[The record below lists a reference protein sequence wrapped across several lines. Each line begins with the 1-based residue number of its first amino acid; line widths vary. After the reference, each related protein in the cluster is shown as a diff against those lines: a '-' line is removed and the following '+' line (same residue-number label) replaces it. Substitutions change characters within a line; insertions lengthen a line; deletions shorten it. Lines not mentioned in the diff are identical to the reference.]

1 MKKLFLSLLAVMMAV
16 ICALAQGRT
25 VKGTVFSASDGEPL
39 IGVSVHALGTNVG
52 VTTDFDGNFVLNVP
66 NNASKLKVSYVG
78 FETVEVAIASGDMVI
93 KLKPTT
99 ILDEVMVVAYGQS
112 KKSEYT
118 GSASVVKAD
127 QLEDA
132 LVSSATQAL
141 TGKVSGVQVLSSNGQ
156 PGVAPTIRIR
166 GVGSINAISTPLY
179 VVDGM
184 PYDGD
189 ISSINTQDIESMTI
203 LKDAASTALYGAR
216 GANGVVLI
224 TTKKGK
230 EGEAKITFDARWG
243 SNSRAIPNY
252 NVINDQRTYMETIYK
267 SYRNAGLNFYGYSAQ
282 KAHEYANANLWQGLG
297 YQTWTA
303 PEGQY
308 FVGDNGKFN
317 PYATPG
323 YSDGQYYYIA
333 DDWIKGSFIN
343 GFRQE
348 YNFSVNG
355 GTDRIQYY
363 LSAGY
368 LGDEG
373 LIYGS
378 HFKRFSSR
386 ASVDYQA
393 KKWLKIG
400 TNVSYVY
407 ANSGYPDDQ
416 TSDASSSSGNS
427 FAVAY
432 GIAPVYP
439 MYVRYADGTIAR
451 DKRTGRPIYDYGD
464 GKSTNMVRSYMS
476 MANPTSDLLYNTEE
490 YLMDIMDAKVYATIN
505 PIEKL
510 YVTGTVGYRI
520 DNTRGHYVTN
530 GMYGQSQ
537 ASKGEVSQEQSR
549 SRNLDLQLIAN
560 YSRTFADIHNFDI
573 MAGYES
579 DEHNVESLHAYGQNI
594 YNPDVPFVDNTID
607 QKTGGGSAYTLSHR
621 GFIGRLKY
629 NYDGRYFAA
638 FSFRRDAS
646 SRFAPENR
654 WGSFWS
660 ASIGWDIAKEN
671 FMKQFSAIDMLKFK
685 ASFGQNGN
693 DALGSS
699 VYFLNAYQDQY
710 RVTGADGVWSDG
722 TLVFKGNR
730 EITWEK
736 SNSFNIGFD
745 FSFWKSMLSGT
756 IEYYNRQTDD
766 MLFNVPVSD
775 SNGYTSMP
783 MNVGSM
789 RNNGLELELNYT
801 PINTKNF
808 TLDINANVTIPSN
821 KVLKLS
827 PSILNEYDEWIT
839 GNSYYKE
846 GGSMYQMY
854 LTEYAGV
861 DHETGYA
868 MYKAYGPLEDKEGHK
883 LYDPINKAEIDAAQK
898 AGTDVPDAIWD
909 PAHVGEFDT
918 YNWQKAYNT
927 NRKST
932 GNIMPKVYGGFG
944 ANMKIYGVDFGF
956 TFSYQAGGRI
966 YDNTYASL
974 MNGGRASDMGNA
986 YHEDLLNSWT
996 PENKESNIPAMMAE
1010 STYKYANSL
1019 STRFLTSS
1027 NYLSLNNISLG
1038 YSFPTKL
1045 VKKLGLSELRVYG
1058 AAENVAL
1065 WSKRKGLDPRQSYTA
1080 SSNATYSAVRSISGG
1095 VKVSF

>member
-25 VKGTVFSASDGEPL
+25 VTGTVFSASDDEPI
-39 IGVSVHALGTNVG
+39 IGASVHALGTNAG
-52 VTTDFDGNFVLNVP
+52 VLTDMDGKFVLNVP
-66 NNASKLKVSYVG
+66 ASASKLRIAYVG
-78 FETVEVAIASGDMVI
+78 FDAQEVAIPASGEIII
-93 KLKPTT
+93 KLKEVTL
-99 ILDEVMVVAYGQS
+99 LDEVMVVAYGHA

-141 TGKVSGVQVLSSNGQ
+141 TGKVSGVQVISSNGQ
-156 PGVAPTIRIR
+156 PGTQPTLRIR
-166 GVGSINAISTPLY
+166 GVGSINALSTPLY
-179 VVDGM
+179 VVDGV
-184 PYDGD
+184 PYNGD
-189 ISSINTQDIESMTI
+189 ISSINTQDIESMTV

-216 GANGVVLI
+216 GANGVVMI

-230 EGEAKITFDARWG
+230 VGEAKITFDARWG
-243 SNSRAIPNY
+243 SNSRALPMYKTIT
-252 NVINDQRTYMETIYK
+252 DQRTYMEQIYK
-267 SYRNAGLNFYGYSAQ
+267 SYKNAGLQYYGYTEQ
-282 KAHEYANANLWQGLG
+282 QAHEYANANLWSGLG

-333 DDWIKGSFIN
+333 DDWVKGSFIN
-343 GFRQE
+343 GLRQE
-348 YNFSVNG
+348 YNFSING
-355 GTDRIQYY
+355 GTDRMQYY

-386 ASVDYQA
+386 AAVDYQA
-393 KKWLKIG
+393 KKWLKVG

-416 TSDASSSSGNS
+416 VDASASSGNA
-427 FAVAY
+427 FGVAY

-439 MYVRYADGTIAR
+439 MYVRNADGSFAYDT
-451 DKRTGRPIYDYGD
+451 KTGRRIYDYGD
-464 GKSTNMVRSYMS
+464 GKSTNFVRNYMS

-490 YLMDIMDAKVYATIN
+490 YLMDNLDAKVYATVT
-505 PIEKL
+505 PIKDL
-510 YVTGTVGYRI
+510 NITGTVGYSV
-520 DNTRGHYVTN
+520 DNTRSHYMTN
-530 GMYGQSQ
+530 GRFGQSQ
-537 ASKGEVSQEQSR
+537 STGGEVSQGQTR
-549 SRNLDLQLIAN
+549 STNLDIQAIAT
-560 YSRTFADIHNFDI
+560 YYKQFAEVHNFDI

-579 DEHNVESLHAYGQNI
+579 DEYNVESVSAYGQNI
-594 YNPDVPFVDNTID
+594 YNPDVPYVDNTID
-607 QKTGGGSAYTLSHR
+607 QKKGYGNAYGLSHR

-629 NYDGRYFAA
+629 NYDGRYFLA

-646 SRFAPENR
+646 SRFAPEHR

-660 ASIGWDIAKEN
+660 ASAGWDIAKEK
-671 FMKQFSAIDMLKFK
+671 FMAEAKWVDMLKFK

-693 DALGSS
+693 DMLGSS
-699 VYFLNAYQDQY
+699 VYYLTAYQDQY
-710 RVTGADGVWSDG
+710 RITGADGVWSDG
-722 TLVFKGNR
+722 TMVFKGNR

-766 MLFNVPVSD
+766 MLFNVPVAD
-775 SNGYTSMP
+775 SNGYTSVP
-783 MNVGSM
+783 MNIGSM
-789 RNNGLELELNYT
+789 RNNGFEIELNYT
-801 PINTKNF
+801 PVNTRNI
-808 TLDINANVTIPSN
+808 TLDINANVTIPAN
-821 KVLKLS
+821 KVLKLTNT
-827 PSILNEYDEWIT
+827 IKNEYDEWIS
-839 GNSYYKE
+839 GSRYFKE
-846 GGSMYQMY
+846 GGSMYQSY
-854 LTEYAGV
+854 LVEWAGV
-861 DHETGYA
+861 DQTNGLA
-868 MYKAYGPLEDKEGHK
+868 MYKAYGPLKDLNGDY
-883 LYDPINKAEIDAAQK
+883 LYPALNQAEIDAAKK
-898 AGTDVPDAIWD
+898 AGTDIPAGIWA
-909 PAHVGEFDT
+909 PENVGEYDT
-918 YNWQKAYNT
+918 YDWSEAYST

-932 GNIMPKVYGGFG
+932 GNMMPKAYGGFG
-944 ANMKIYGVDFGF
+944 ANLKVYGVDFGF
-956 TFSYQAGGRI
+956 TFSYQLGGKI
-966 YDNTYASL
+966 YDNSYARYMS
-974 MNGGRASDMGNA
+974 GGTSSGMGSA
-986 YHEDLLNSWT
+986 YHEDLLKSWT
-996 PENKESNIPAMMAE
+996 PENTNTDVPALMAE
-1010 STYKYANSL
+1010 SKYKYANST

-1027 NYLSLNNISLG
+1027 NYLALNNITVG
-1038 YSFPTKL
+1038 YSFPNKL
-1045 VKKLGLSELRVYG
+1045 IKKLGLGELRVYG

-1065 WSKRKGLDPRQSYTA
+1065 WSKRKGLDPRMGFV
-1080 SSNATYSAVRSISGG
+1080 SSDNTNYSAVRSISGG